1 VSAQTRLGL
10 RENLAQFSLLVAINA
25 FVGAMVGLERS
36 TLPLIGRQDF
46 GLSSSAAVLT
56 FIVAFGLA
64 KALTNLGAGALAQ
77 RAGRRRL
84 LIAGWAVALPVP
96 LMIALAPSWGWIV
109 AANALL
115 GINQGLAWSMT
126 VVMKIDLVGPR
137 RRGLALGLNESAG
150 YAGVALTAGLS
161 GLLAASLGARDV
173 LVIAGAT
180 VAVVGFL
187 LSVLFV
193 RDTAAHV
200 ALEQTD
206 HDGADGKPPTLRS
219 AFARAT
225 YLEPALRSCSQA
237 GLVNNLNDGMAWG
250 LVPLFLAAHGAGV
263 ADIGLIAAL
272 YPAVWSVAQIATGH
286 WSDSL
291 GRKPLIAGG
300 MLVQAAALTVLALS
314 GGALAPAAAA
324 AVLLGAGTAM
334 VYPTLIAAVSDAVTP
349 VARAPVVGVYRFWR
363 DMGYVCGGLI
373 AGGVADALGYSGAI
387 ALVAGL
393 TAASGL
399 WVLRDMPTDRSRQV
413 PASAAASRSGR
424 STAVTRRP
432 ATEGTITPSER

>member
-1 VSAQTRLGL
+1 VSTQPRLGL
-10 RENLAQFSLLVAINA
+10 RENLVQFSLLVAITA

-46 GLSSSAAVLT
+46 GLSSSTALLT

-84 LIAGWAVALPVP
+84 LIGGWMLALPVP
-96 LMIALAPSWGWIV
+96 LLIALAPSWGWIV

-150 YAGVALTAGLS
+150 YGGVALAAGLS
-161 GLLAASLGARDV
+161 GWLAATLAARDV

-180 VAVVGFL
+180 VAAVGLL

-200 ALEQTD
+200 ALEQAD
-206 HDGADGKPPTLRS
+206 HHQGADGTPPTLRG

-225 YLEPALRSCSQA
+225 YREPALRSCSQA
-237 GLVNNLNDGMAWG
+237 GLVNNLNDGLAWG

-263 ADIGLIAAL
+263 ADIGLVAAL
-272 YPAVWSVAQIATGH
+272 YPAVWSVAQIGTGH
-286 WSDSL
+286 WSDRV
-291 GRKPLIAGG
+291 GRKPLIALG
-300 MLVQAAALTVLALS
+300 MLVQAGALALLALS

-324 AVLLGAGTAM
+324 ATLLGAGTAM
-334 VYPTLIAAVSDAVTP
+334 VYPTLIAAMSDAVTP
-349 VARAPVVGVYRFWR
+349 VARAPIVGVYRFWR
-363 DMGYVCGGLI
+363 DMGYVFGGLI
-373 AGGVADALGYSGAI
+373 AGGVADALGYGGAI

-399 WVLRDMPTDRSRQV
+399 WVLRDMPSDRRE
-413 PASAAASRSGR
+413 SAAALPR
-424 STAVTRRP
+424 TELRP
-432 ATEGTITPSER
+432 VDAAGHVEAGQR